1 MSVATA
7 TEYAAQVAGTASPRR
22 IPSSPP
28 ETSCPEPSA
37 TSATP
42 SDETAAAI
50 QKRRVSRSRPST
62 IPKRPEQ
69 KPDRRGG
76 ADVQC
81 EHEREL
87 VEPQDHSR
95 GDLQPEVPSLDPERS
110 LGREPE
116 GDEHEASEPVANRR
130 VGERLETV
138 LEDVLRRCEVQR
150 PE

>member
-62 IPKRPEQ
+62 IPKRPAKMGITPSRSPTVEAALTFSASTNASWLSHRITAAATSS
-69 KPDRRGG
+69 PRCRRSIRSDRS
-76 ADVQC
+76 V
-81 EHEREL
+81 
-87 VEPQDHSR
+87 
-95 GDLQPEVPSLDPERS
+95 
-110 LGREPE
+110 
-116 GDEHEASEPVANRR
+116 ASPRATN
-130 VGERLETV
+130 T
-138 LEDVLRRCEVQR
+138 R
-150 PE
+150 PASP